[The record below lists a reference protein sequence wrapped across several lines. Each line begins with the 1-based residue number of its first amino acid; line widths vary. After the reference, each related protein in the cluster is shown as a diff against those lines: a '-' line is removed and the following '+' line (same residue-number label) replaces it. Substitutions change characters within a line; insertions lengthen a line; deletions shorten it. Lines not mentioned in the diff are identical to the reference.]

1 MDFEK
6 FKEYLHESWWD
17 RLKPFIESEE
27 CDKIYEFLKYQTGR
41 GRKIAPLSSN
51 VWRAFKETPFDEL
64 KGIILGF
71 SPYHTFTKDG
81 KPIAD
86 GILMSCSVT
95 GYLQPSLENFYMAM
109 EKELG
114 IKSDRN
120 PSLSYLCHQGLLML
134 NLSLTVEKNK
144 PGSHISIWE
153 PFMKYLFEEVIITT
167 GMPVVLLGKESLRV
181 KKYLSP
187 FTWII
192 ELSHPASAAYIGGEW
207 DSEGM
212 FTKINTILK
221 NNNNFVINWNYGNI
235 ST

>member
-27 CDKIYEFLKYQTGR
+27 CDGIYEFLKHETGR

-181 KKYLSP
+181 KKYLFP

-192 ELSHPASAAYIGGEW
+192 ELSNPASAACIGGEW

-221 NNNNFVINWNYGNI
+221 ENNNFEIKWNNTNI
-235 ST
+235 